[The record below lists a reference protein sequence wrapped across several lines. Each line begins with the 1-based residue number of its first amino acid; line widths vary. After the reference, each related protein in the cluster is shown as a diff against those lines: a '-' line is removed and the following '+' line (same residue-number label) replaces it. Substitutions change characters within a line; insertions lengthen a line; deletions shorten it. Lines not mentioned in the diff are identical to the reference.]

1 LRGASYKG
9 INEGSC
15 CECFPLTEDEIHI
28 VKAGHHPSGWSRKQP
43 FSSTVKKKKKPATLR
58 HGVIIAVD
66 RSNGRAGPVGP
77 FRAAPT
83 TTQRRG

>member
-1 LRGASYKG
+1 MVAQAALLFYSK
-9 INEGSC
+9 E
-15 CECFPLTEDEIHI
+15 
-28 VKAGHHPSGWSRKQP
+28 
-43 FSSTVKKKKKPATLR
+43 KKKPATLR